1 MNGMKHFPGLA
12 CLIFITA
19 LILPSTGFTAD
30 TDGSRIA
37 QAETIEEALELEI
50 DEIAPEPQRMYCA
63 HKWNDMYNGQK
74 ADIEVRTRG
83 EYNEIVVFHCP
94 DCSLKEHFAEPFL
107 ESEYRGKTGMMRL
120 SECGFRQAVFK
131 GTRGT
136 HEIVVD
142 VPSVFPD
149 PARLACIEDWSEAY
163 REQNSIVQI
172 SSLGELN
179 EVIVFTC
186 LYCPSQKSFIAPF
199 LLTVHDGKTAME
211 RMRECGFKKVV
222 FANPSGTRRVIRE
235 VR

>member
-1 MNGMKHFPGLA
+1 MNFFPCLA
-12 CLIFITA
+12 CLILTLT
-19 LILPSTGFTAD
+19 LIAPSLGFTAGL
-30 TDGSRIA
+30 DGADLA

-50 DEIAPEPQRMYCA
+50 DEMEPEPQRMYCA
-63 HKWNDMYNGQK
+63 HRWNDMYEGQK
-74 ADIEVRTRG
+74 ADIEVTTKG
-83 EYNEIVVFHCP
+83 QYNEIAVFHCP
-94 DCSLKEHFAEPFL
+94 DCSLREHFVDPFL

-120 SECGFRQAVFK
+120 SECGFSQAVFK

-142 VPSVFPD
+142 VPRVFPD
-149 PARLACIEDWSEAY
+149 PARLACIEDWSEEY

-186 LYCPSQKSFIAPF
+186 LYCPSQKSFVAPF
-199 LLTVHDGKTAME
+199 LLTVYNGKTAMD

-222 FANPSGTRRVIRE
+222 FTNPSGTRRIIRE